1 MRYRFIRSFLLIV
14 ATAWVVAGCDSMPG
28 TEDGSQNAPE
38 VHPGT
43 GFVSPEIIDTDRLDF
58 VNGKATSEVT
68 VSIDLFD
75 EDRDLSRVYV
85 VIQSP
90 VNGADPA
97 GEVVLNV
104 SNNGSRSISV
114 PLEISEGASGVYQVV
129 VFAADTGERISNRI
143 FGSVLLT
150 AGSEPPVITQIDIPA
165 TLTRPS
171 TGQPPITATI
181 VAHVNDPDGQDNI
194 LGVEVVVN
202 GGTVTLNLCDD
213 GSQGTCNSGSG
224 VSGDVVAGDGLY
236 TLTIQLTSL
245 NSPGNYLFEFTAVDR
260 SGLRSAPITKTIV
273 VN

>member
-28 TEDGSQNAPE
+28 TEDGAQNAPE
-38 VHPGT
+38 VHPST

-165 TLTRPS
+165 SVTRPS
-171 TGQPPITATI
+171 AGQPAISVSM
-181 VAHVNDPDGQDNI
+181 VALVDDPDGRENI
-194 LGVEVVVN
+194 LRVEVLVN
-202 GGTVTLNLCDD
+202 GAVTLNLCDD
-213 GSQGTCNSGSG
+213 GSQGTCNSGFG
-224 VSGDVVAGDGLY
+224 VSGDTLAGDSRF
-236 TLTIQLTSL
+236 TLTIQLDSN
-245 NSPGNYLFEFTAVDR
+245 NSPGNNIFEFTAVDR